1 MKLHQLNYF
10 VALARLEHYT
20 KAAEEIGISQPTLSH
35 AIAGL
40 EEELGVKLFRKPGR
54 NVVLTKYGRF
64 FLGYVEESMNVLELG
79 VSKTKGMAGQ
89 TKGVIDL
96 AYIYTLG
103 SEFVPR
109 LVGDFLRSHE
119 ELETEFHFTVGNT
132 SELIQGLKDEKYD
145 IAFCSMMENEPEVS
159 FTPVG
164 TQNLVVVIPKQHP
177 LSGRGEVDLEEAA
190 LYPQIYFTQGSGLR
204 PVVDRLFEMAKIR
217 PQIAYEI
224 EEDGAMAGLVA
235 QNFGIAVMPDIP
247 LLKNMNVEVLKL
259 RSPRYQRYI
268 YMALSKENYQ
278 TPIVEK
284 FAEYVKA
291 LYGKY

>member
-40 EEELGVKLFRKPGR
+40 EEELGVKLFRKQGR

-145 IAFCSMMENEPEVS
+145 IAFCSMMENEPEDS

>member
-40 EEELGVKLFRKPGR
+40 EEELGVKLFRKQRR